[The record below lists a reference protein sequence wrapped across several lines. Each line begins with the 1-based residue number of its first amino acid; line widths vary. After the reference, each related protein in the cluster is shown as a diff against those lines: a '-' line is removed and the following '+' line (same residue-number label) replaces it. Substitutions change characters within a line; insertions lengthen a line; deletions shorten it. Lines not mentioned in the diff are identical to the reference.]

1 MILPPPHQPGPHLIA
16 ALVTPFTIEHEIDRA
31 SLARLVTYLGQ
42 GGIDEFF
49 VVSSTGESPLIDDHD
64 RLTLI
69 ETVRAATP
77 DGVIY
82 AGVSGPGYRASIR
95 HARDA
100 AKAGADVGVL
110 MCPQFMA
117 FAQDQLA
124 AYCETVADASPL
136 PLAIYHH
143 LRMPTPFAVPT
154 VARLAAHPNIVAIK
168 DTNGGDHNRCAEI
181 LTATT
186 GQNFKFL
193 QGVEKL
199 LLPTLEA
206 GGHGGVLAQACLAPR
221 LFRELRAAWQTGD
234 KARAQEIQSR
244 VTQLWS
250 IFTRNE
256 VRQSFCHFLHTL
268 KLPLHQRGLLA
279 TTAGAMP
286 SVTFDAAFER
296 MIEEFMREHLES
308 EPVLPSRP

>member
-1 MILPPPHQPGPHLIA
+1 MILPLPLRPGPHLIA
-16 ALVTPFTIEHEIDRA
+16 ALVTPFTTEHEIDRA

-42 GGIDEFF
+42 GGVDEFF
-49 VVSSTGESPLIDDHD
+49 VVSSTGESPLIDERD

-69 ETVRAATP
+69 ETVRAASP
-77 DGVIY
+77 NGIIY

-100 AKAGADVGVL
+100 AQAGANVGVL
-110 MCPQFMA
+110 MSPQFMA

-124 AYCETVADASPL
+124 SYCETIADASPL

-143 LRMPTPFAVPT
+143 LRMPTPFAVAT
-154 VARLAAHPNIVAIK
+154 VARLAAHPKIVAIK
-168 DTNGGDHNRCAEI
+168 DTNGGDHNRCTEI
-181 LTATT
+181 IAATC
-186 GQNFKFL
+186 GHNFKFL

-199 LLPTLEA
+199 FLPTLEA
-206 GGHGGVLAQACLAPR
+206 GGHGGVVAQACLAPR
-221 LFRELRAAWQTGD
+221 LFRELCTAWHAGD
-234 KARAQEIQSR
+234 KARTQEIQGR

-286 SVTFDAAFER
+286 GVTFDAAFEQ
-296 MIEEFMREHLES
+296 MIEEFMREQLES
-308 EPVLPSRP
+308 EPVLPVRP